1 MAVQNPADFLILVV
15 DDLGYN
21 LKVVSKILDHAGYRV
36 IVANNG
42 EEAIARVDQTQPDMI
57 LLDLMM
63 PKMSG
68 LQVCQQLKAHPVWA
82 EIPVIFLT
90 ASHAKED
97 IIAAFEV
104 GAVDYMTKPFIQAEI
119 LARIANHLHLQVAQA
134 SLKAQNRNLKILHHL
149 DTQIYTSVPDIFQ
162 AYLKAGCKM
171 LGLQSGM
178 VCCLEG
184 WVGDGSERQPL
195 VVAACHPET
204 TEPTVGERIPEPCLG
219 QTIVEFGKT
228 IAAHQLTPEQKPQSP
243 WRSPMAS
250 YLGSPIF
257 VKGQI
262 YGVLCFGDASQRSTT
277 FNAHEIDILELMS
290 QGLGQFIAGY
300 ALEQERQALTAR
312 KDELLAIASHELR
325 TPLTSIN
332 AAIKLI
338 GTGKFGELA
347 PKGQQLIEIIASN
360 TDRLIRLINNLLNLE
375 RLESRQLT
383 LNKKACSVQTLIN
396 HALALMQPM
405 AQEQKITL
413 RSNGVAPDLTVWA
426 DPDQILQ
433 VLTNLINN
441 GLKFSPPHT
450 EIQITADGDQRGVL
464 LAIADQGPGI
474 AGEDCDRIFERFQQV
489 KDHQSSHQGTGLGLA
504 ICREIVKQ
512 HHGNIWVESA
522 IGQGS
527 RFLIILPK
535 PMTTPPILAEM
546 P

>member
-36 IVANNG
+36 TMANHG
-42 EEAIARVDQTQPDMI
+42 EEAIARVEQTQPDMI

-68 LQVCQQLKAHPVWA
+68 LQVCQRLKANPAWA

-104 GAVDYMTKPFIQAEI
+104 GAVDYVTKPFIQAEI
-119 LARIANHLHLQVAQA
+119 LARIANHLHLQVAKA
-134 SLKAQNRNLKILHHL
+134 SLNAQNRNLKILHHL
-149 DTQIYTSVPDIFQ
+149 DTQFYGSVVEIFQ
-162 AYLKAGCKM
+162 AYLEAGCKM
-171 LGLQSGM
+171 LGMQWGM
-178 VCCLEG
+178 VCRLEG
-184 WVGDGSERQPL
+184 VVEDSPDLRP
-195 VVAACHPET
+195 VMVAACHPIT
-204 TEPTVGERIPEPCLG
+204 STLQVGDPIPPPCLG
-219 QTIVEFGKT
+219 QTVVQFAKT
-228 IAAHQLTPEQKPQSP
+228 IAIHQLTPEQKQQSP
-243 WRSPMAS
+243 WRSPIAS
-250 YLGSPIF
+250 YVGTPIL
-257 VKGQI
+257 VKGEI
-262 YGVLCFGDASQRSTT
+262 YGVLCFADPLQRPTA
-277 FNAHEIDILELMS
+277 FNAHEVDIVELMS
-290 QGLGQFIAGY
+290 QGLGQFIAGHD
-300 ALEQERQALTAR
+300 LEQERQALTAR

-338 GTGKFGELA
+338 GTGKFGELH
-347 PKGQQLIEIIASN
+347 PKGQQLIEIIGNN

-396 HALALMQPM
+396 QALALMQPM

-413 RSNGVAPDLTVWA
+413 QSNAIAPDLTVWA

-441 GLKFSPPHT
+441 GLKFSPPNT
-450 EIQITADGDQRGVL
+450 EILITAEGDQRGVL
-464 LAIADQGPGI
+464 VIIADQGPGI
-474 AGEDCDRIFERFQQV
+474 ATEDCDRIFERFQQV

-512 HHGNIWVESA
+512 HHGSIWVESTL
-522 IGQGS
+522 GQGS
-527 RFLIILPK
+527 RFMLILPK
-535 PMTTPPILAEM
+535 PMTIPSILAEM
-546 P
+546 A